1 MCRCHVF
8 LFCILDDRLIYLLI
22 NLLQLKIVFLVQVLQ
37 LQTIVLVKVLHLHFI
52 ILVKIVDVNLW
63 LAPVVNDQFLFWDN
77 LIRIVLIHRLMILQ
91 KQIIRVQIVAAF
103 EAVWCFRFILLSSI
117 KRISFW
123 NFKLF
128 LLLNQTVVVIIKG
141 KFVATF
147 FLLFFLILDR
157 FTLIFFVKLKFFI
170 FNRIFINWI
179 STAATLPTFLWFF
192 TNRY

>member
-37 LQTIVLVKVLHLHFI
+37 LQTIFLVKVLHLHFI

-103 EAVWCFRFILLSSI
+103 EAVWCFRFILLSST
-117 KRISFW
+117 KRISF
-123 NFKLF
+123 
-128 LLLNQTVVVIIKG
+128 
-141 KFVATF
+141 
-147 FLLFFLILDR
+147 
-157 FTLIFFVKLKFFI
+157 
-170 FNRIFINWI
+170 
-179 STAATLPTFLWFF
+179 
-192 TNRY
+192 